1 MPTLRT
7 SYRILVA
14 TAIVL
19 GFLQTAAHAQTKTS
33 AQPPVFREYRL
44 QAGYRA
50 GVAQSYEVSEKTS
63 IERIHSDSSRRNYQ
77 REVLTYMTVRCVE
90 NVDNVSR
97 VIVTSDSIIYKFT
110 AGPSII
116 SYDSQKDLAPKA
128 FPDLNNYLG
137 TLNRSFEITY
147 SPYGEI
153 TKISGDQVDFWK
165 DYIQQNVSDL
175 DTLISTI
182 WLQSLSNENLAQLGD
197 IQKRIIPGTK
207 KVIDSSWKHP
217 LAYRVDGV
225 VYEGKARST
234 FKSYEGGVF
243 TIATQDSLPVR
254 TSWPVHVLE
263 IPDLVTCLDGQA
275 IVNSTLMLSTAG
287 ILNGLEAEIQARF
300 RGQVGKEIFT
310 QSVTSTQSWKLIK
323 QYQW

>member
-1 MPTLRT
+1 MPTF
-7 SYRILVA
+7 SKSFSIVVSA
-14 TAIVL
+14 AIVVCCANVVL
-19 GFLQTAAHAQTKTS
+19 YAQSKPS
-33 AQPPVFREYRL
+33 AQPPVFKEFRL
-44 QAGYRA
+44 QAAYRA
-50 GVAQSYEVSEKTS
+50 GVAQSYEVREKTF
-63 IERIHSDSSRRNYQ
+63 IERRHSDSSLRNYE

-90 NVDNVSR
+90 SVDNVAR
-97 VIVTSDSIIYKFT
+97 VIVTADSIIYKFT

-116 SYDSQKDLAPKA
+116 SYDSQRDRAPKA

-153 TKISGDQVDFWK
+153 TKISGEQVDFWK

-197 IQKRIIPGTK
+197 IQKRIVPGTK
-207 KVIDSSWKHP
+207 KTLDSSWKHP
-217 LAYRVDGV
+217 LAYRIDGV
-225 VYEGKARST
+225 MYEGNARST

-243 TIATQDSLPVR
+243 TIATQDTIPVR
-254 TSWPVHVLE
+254 TSQPLHVLE

-275 IVNSTLMLSTAG
+275 VVNSTLTLSTAG
-287 ILNGLEAEIQARF
+287 ILNGLDAEIKARF
-300 RGQVGKEIFT
+300 RGRVGNEIFT
-310 QSVTSTQSWKLIK
+310 QSVTTTQSWKLVK